1 MGKGSGSVTT
11 FSGADGFITIDQH
24 TETMK
29 DLAYWQAY
37 LYMMVENLFN
47 AFTLWGRDENF
58 PEWASGDILWLTLGM
73 TLTPTEQ
80 LRANLSYNRTQ
91 VNRPSD
97 GSRVV
102 LSHIP
107 RARVEYQLSRALQLR
122 LITEYVVE
130 EQDDLRDNSRS
141 ERPIVFTDGS
151 GGHTLASAYREAR
164 MRADTGTTGETPMQT
179 VSRELQQLRD
189 AGVIEFLDDHG
200 TYRLT
205 R

>member
-1 MGKGSGSVTT
+1 
-11 FSGADGFITIDQH
+11 
-24 TETMK
+24 
-29 DLAYWQAY
+29 
-37 LYMMVENLFN
+37 
-47 AFTLWGRDENF
+47 
-58 PEWASGDILWLTLGM
+58 GM

-164 MRADTGTTGETPMQT
+164 MRADVLLTYLPNPGTVMYLGYGSTYQEPSEGLINRRSLQRTNNAFFLKLSYLFRMQ
-179 VSRELQQLRD
+179 
-189 AGVIEFLDDHG
+189 G
-200 TYRLT
+200 
-205 R
+205 